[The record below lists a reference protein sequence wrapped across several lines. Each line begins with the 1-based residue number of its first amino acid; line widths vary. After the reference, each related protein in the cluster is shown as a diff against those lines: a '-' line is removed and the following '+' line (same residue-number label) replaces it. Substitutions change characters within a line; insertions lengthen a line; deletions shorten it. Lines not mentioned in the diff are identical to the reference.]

1 MKIREQIKDWK
12 NIHAERVTVE
22 KIKKKKKKKRKK
34 NQKMWSEKEKKTT
47 KNDGQYEHFL
57 FLFQWLLSLGLTHAF
72 CCIILL
78 KLYCWRF
85 CCSVRHKGEQ
95 HNSLRK

>member
-22 KIKKKKKKKRKK
+22 KKFFKKRKK
-34 NQKMWSEKEKKTT
+34 NQKMWSEKEKKWKKTKKK

-57 FLFQWLLSLGLTHAF
+57 FLFQWLFKLGTDVWFLLYYLVE
-72 CCIILL
+72 IVLLKILL
-78 KLYCWRF
+78 LSSTW
-85 CCSVRHKGEQ
+85 GGTAQ
-95 HNSLRK
+95 